1 MKETIIG
8 DFNLIRESI
17 PAEGDVF
24 IRLKPIDLI
33 SHWKRCGMLS
43 NFAAAFYAYAREE
56 SAFQENVISTVFNEL
71 IENATKYSV
80 RRGAEVSIHMMLY
93 DSVLKVQIENI
104 TTEHH
109 FKRFKEHLANLLT
122 HEDLDQLYFDT
133 LAGKSEKNSESG
145 IGLLLLIK
153 DYHIKMGAHFKEEN
167 DQFKVVLQAL
177 YYLD

>member
-8 DFNLIRESI
+8 DFNLISESI

-56 SAFQENVISTVFNEL
+56 SAFQENIISTVFNEL
-71 IENATKYSV
+71 IENAIKYSV
-80 RRGAEVSIHMMLY
+80 RRGGEVTIHMMLY
-93 DSVLKVQIENI
+93 DSVLKVQIENL

-109 FKRFKEHLANLLT
+109 FCRFREHLTKLLN
-122 HEDLDQLYFDT
+122 HEDLDQLYFET
-133 LAGKSEKNSESG
+133 MAGKSEKNSESG
-145 IGLLLLIK
+145 IGLLLLLK
-153 DYHIKMGAHFKEEN
+153 DYQIKIGAHFKEEN
-167 DQFKVVLQAL
+167 GQYRVVLQAL

>member
-24 IRLKPIDLI
+24 MRLKPIDLI

-71 IENATKYSV
+71 IENATKYSI
-80 RRGAEVSIHMMLY
+80 RRGAEVAIHMMLY
-93 DSVLKVQIENI
+93 DAVLKVEIQNI

-109 FKRFKEHLANLLT
+109 FTKFKDHLQKLLN
-122 HEDLDQLYFDT
+122 HSDLDELYFEIMSN
-133 LAGKSEKNSESG
+133 KSEGSTDSG

-153 DYHIKMGAHFKEEN
+153 DYQVKIGAHFKEN
-167 DQFKVVLQAL
+167 DGKFTVVIQAL